1 MGNQTRLYIR
11 THPREANLMVEEL
24 RERLNSEGRE
34 TFLKSL
40 HRHVDWMPGLTP
52 FWERNRRQLVQM
64 IDQLGSPHLF
74 FTLSAADLHWPDLHR
89 IIEQQKVIATGT
101 EPFDITTL
109 GEKERLDR
117 CVNNLTEYPHIV
129 ASFLQQ

>member
-11 THPREANLMVEEL
+11 THPQEANLMVEEL

-52 FWERNRRQLVQM
+52 FWERNRR
-64 IDQLGSPHLF
+64 
-74 FTLSAADLHWPDLHR
+74 
-89 IIEQQKVIATGT
+89 
-101 EPFDITTL
+101 
-109 GEKERLDR
+109 
-117 CVNNLTEYPHIV
+117 
-129 ASFLQQ
+129 

>member
-1 MGNQTRLYIR
+1 
-11 THPREANLMVEEL
+11 
-24 RERLNSEGRE
+24 
-34 TFLKSL
+34 
-40 HRHVDWMPGLTP
+40 
-52 FWERNRRQLVQM
+52 M

-74 FTLSAADLHWPDLHR
+74 FTLLAADLHWPDLHR
-89 IIEQQKVIATGT
+89 IIEQQKAIAMGT

-109 GEKERLDR
+109 CEKERLDR